1 MVRRVF
7 FSFHYGRDVWRV
19 NQVRNSWVAKEDRE
33 AVGFIDAAEWEEV
46 KRDGEEAIKEWID
59 GQMHGTSV
67 TAVLIGNETADR
79 DWVRYEIKKSIERGN
94 GIVGIK
100 IHSLKDKEGSTDF
113 GGSNP
118 LKKFVV
124 DEDGDVKTLSD
135 IFPTYH
141 WKRDNGR
148 ENIGEWVEE
157 AAQASEQLSGV
168 QQRSVRRRESIAEGL
183 NFDAGAVIVVGI
195 LIIIFLKKYTDIDI
209 LENID
214 LSDFQQSLARDYQ
227 ESDFDFS
234 GRR

>member
-19 NQVRNSWVAKEDRE
+19 NQIRNSWVAREDRE
-33 AVGFIDAAEWEEV
+33 AAGFIDAAEWEEV
-46 KRDGEEAIKEWID
+46 KQDGEEAIKEWIGD
-59 GQMHGTSV
+59 QMHGTSV

-100 IHSLKDKEGSTDF
+100 VHSLKDKEGSTDF

-124 DEDGDVKTLSD
+124 EQDGDVKTLSS

-141 WKRDNGR
+141 WNRDNGR

-157 AAQASEQLSGV
+157 AAQASKQLSGV

-183 NFDAGAVIVVGI
+183 NFDAGAAIVL
-195 LIIIFLKKYTDIDI
+195 LIIIAILIDQYTDIDL

-214 LSDFQQSLARDYQ
+214 LFQFQQGTGD
-227 ESDFDFS
+227 DNMFP
-234 GRR
+234 

>member
-1 MVRRVF
+1 
-7 FSFHYGRDVWRV
+7 VWRV
-19 NQVRNSWVAKEDRE
+19 NQVRNSWVAREDRE
-33 AVGFIDAAEWEEV
+33 AAGFIDAAEWEEV
-46 KRDGEEAIKEWID
+46 KQDGEEAIKEWIGD
-59 GQMHGTSV
+59 QMHGTSV

-100 IHSLKDKEGSTDF
+100 VHSLKDKEGSTDF

-124 DEDGDVKTLSD
+124 EQDGDVKTLSS

-141 WKRDNGR
+141 WNRDNGR

-157 AAQASEQLSGV
+157 AAQASKQLSGV

-183 NFDAGAVIVVGI
+183 NFDAGAAIVL
-195 LIIIFLKKYTDIDI
+195 LIIIAILIDQYTDIDL

-214 LSDFQQSLARDYQ
+214 LSQFQQGTGD
-227 ESDFDFS
+227 DNMFP
-234 GRR
+234 

>member
-1 MVRRVF
+1 
-7 FSFHYGRDVWRV
+7 
-19 NQVRNSWVAKEDRE
+19 VAREDRE
-33 AVGFIDAAEWEEV
+33 AAGFIDAAEWEEV
-46 KRDGEEAIKEWID
+46 KQDGEEAIKEWIGD
-59 GQMHGTSV
+59 QMHGTSV

-100 IHSLKDKEGSTDF
+100 VHSLKDKEGSTDF

-124 DEDGDVKTLSD
+124 EQDGDVKTLSS

-141 WKRDNGR
+141 WNRDNGR

-157 AAQASEQLSGV
+157 AAQASKQLSGV

-183 NFDAGAVIVVGI
+183 NFDAGAAIVL
-195 LIIIFLKKYTDIDI
+195 LIIIAILIDQYTDIDL

-214 LSDFQQSLARDYQ
+214 LSQFQQGTGD
-227 ESDFDFS
+227 DNMFP
-234 GRR
+234 